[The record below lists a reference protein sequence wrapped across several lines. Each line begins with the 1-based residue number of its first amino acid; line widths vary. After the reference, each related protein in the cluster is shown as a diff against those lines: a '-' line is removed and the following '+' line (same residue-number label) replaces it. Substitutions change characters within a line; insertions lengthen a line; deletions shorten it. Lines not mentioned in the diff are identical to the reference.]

1 MKRFALLVLLLAF
14 GFSISACSQSESS
27 VSPTDVLAVEDQT
40 SLLAALQDAGATAE
54 VVDSVDQ
61 IFFSPQGSIITV
73 NGADVQV
80 FEYESTEAMETES
93 AQVSPDGGSIGT
105 SMVTWVDMPH
115 FYKTGR
121 IIVLYVGSDAATL
134 NLLEKVIGP
143 QFAGR

>member
-14 GFSISACSQSESS
+14 GFSISTCSQSESS

-80 FEYESTEAMETES
+80 FEYKSTEAMETES